1 MVRKFFPG
9 LIVDLSKPQ
18 GLGAYLVGES
28 PWQEASLGYLYSR
41 DDL

>member
-1 MVRKFFPG
+1 MARKALPR
-9 LIVDLSKPQ
+9 LIVNLSKLQ
-18 GLGAYLVGES
+18 GLGACLIGAS